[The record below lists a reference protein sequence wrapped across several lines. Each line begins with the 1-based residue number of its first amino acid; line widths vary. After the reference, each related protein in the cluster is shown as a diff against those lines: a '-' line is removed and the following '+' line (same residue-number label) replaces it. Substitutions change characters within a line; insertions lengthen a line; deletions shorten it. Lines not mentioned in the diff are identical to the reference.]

1 MLCKCDVSLTVLE
14 TVLWPLEQLQVNIV
28 ADNKGGSKEATGDIV
43 MDNSGFDL
51 TTDLCLAEFSV
62 TSGIVAN
69 VSLRSLNVIKIVL
82 GVGQDEGE
90 GPALVSDTTQH
101 LTRSPEDLLN

>member
-14 TVLWPLEQLQVNIV
+14 TGLWPLEQLQVNIV
-28 ADNKGGSKEATGDIV
+28 ADNKGGSKEASKEATGDIV

-62 TSGIVAN
+62 TS
-69 VSLRSLNVIKIVL
+69 
-82 GVGQDEGE
+82 
-90 GPALVSDTTQH
+90 
-101 LTRSPEDLLN
+101 